1 MKSRNNNRILLDSE
15 HSLIVLGSNDG
26 KIYSGP
32 HNALD
37 SRNDG
42 FYLINLGLS
51 IGSKV
56 YISSIGVMP

>member
-1 MKSRNNNRILLDSE
+1 M
-15 HSLIVLGSNDG
+15 VLGSNDG

-56 YISSIGVMP
+56 YISSTCVMP